1 MGQVLA
7 VRNLNKAFL
16 SEKGTS
22 VDALQDI
29 DLVVDENEFVC
40 LLGPSGCGKS
50 TLLRIVAGLEHP
62 SSGSVVYRGEAI
74 EGPGRE
80 RGMVFQEYSLFPW
93 RTILDNIGLGLEFSG
108 LSAEKRRRRSE
119 EYLALVGLERFGSA
133 YPHELSGGMR
143 QRAAIARALANN
155 PDLLLMDEPFGAL
168 DAYTRILLQQ
178 ELLRIWQERRK
189 TILFVTHG
197 VDEAVF
203 LADRIVL
210 MSSSPGRIRR
220 TFSVDMDRP
229 RKRKD
234 PRFGQLTD
242 TILEELNAE
251 TLAGGE
257 SFSPV

>member
-62 SSGSVVYRGEAI
+62 SSGSVAYRGKAI
-74 EGPGRE
+74 EGPGRD

-108 LSAEKRRRRSE
+108 ISAEKRRRRSG

-203 LADRIVL
+203 LADRIIL
-210 MSSSPGRIRR
+210 MSSRPGRIRR
-220 TFSVDMDRP
+220 IFPVDMDRP